1 MPFVHED
8 GSEVTAVA
16 LLQRDARRF
25 QLVAGFFYVD
35 PGTGRRY
42 EIPAHDT
49 SRPPGPDN
57 ENSTDLASV
66 PMFLWGLI
74 PSYGLQTR
82 AALLHD
88 VLADRADD
96 VDGEAGWRLR
106 READRLF
113 RVALLESEVP
123 LLRALIM
130 WCAVSM
136 GRYTYRPFGP
146 MRALLGTLQL
156 AVGVLSVYAALVLPF
171 VLGHPIWLAL
181 LGVPAALAAVVPR
194 DRDYFALWPYLG
206 ALVLPIVVVA
216 WLLARVFWAL
226 NAVFWLLSG
235 RVGAAPE
242 LALRRFGAK
251 PL

>member
-8 GSEVTAVA
+8 GSEVTTVA

-25 QLVAGFFYVD
+25 QLVIGFFYID
-35 PGTGRRY
+35 PATGSRY

-49 SRPPGPDN
+49 SRPPGPGD

-66 PMFLWGLI
+66 PMFLWGLV

-88 VLADRADD
+88 VLAGRA
-96 VDGEAGWRLR
+96 GEIGGETGWRLR

-113 RVALLESEVP
+113 RDALLESQVP

-136 GRYTYRPFGP
+136 GRYTYPGFGLA
-146 MRALLGTLQL
+146 RALLGSAQL
-156 AVGVLSVYAALVLPF
+156 GIGVLSIYAALALTVASGQP
-171 VLGHPIWLAL
+171 VSLAL
-181 LGVPAALAAVVPR
+181 LLVPAALAAAIPR
-194 DRDYFALWPYLG
+194 DRDYFLLWPYLA
-206 ALVLPIVVVA
+206 ALVLPIVLAA
-216 WLLARVFWAL
+216 WLLSRLFWAL
-226 NAVFWLLSG
+226 NGLFWLLSG
-235 RVGAAPE
+235 RVGGAPDFTV
-242 LALRRFGAK
+242 RRFGAK

>member
-25 QLVAGFFYVD
+25 QLVTGFFYID
-35 PGTGRRY
+35 PETGRRY

-49 SRPPGPDN
+49 SRPPGPKG

-66 PMFLWGLI
+66 PMFLWGLV

-96 VDGEAGWRLR
+96 IGGEVGWRLR
-106 READRLF
+106 RDADRVF
-113 RVALLESEVP
+113 RVALIESEVP

-136 GRYTYRPFGP
+136 GRYTYLPFGAA
-146 MRALLGTLQL
+146 RAVLGTAQL
-156 AVGVLSVYAALVLPF
+156 AIGVLSVYAALVLTITTAQPM
-171 VLGHPIWLAL
+171 WLAL
-181 LGVPAALAAVVPR
+181 LAVPLVLAAAIPR

-242 LALRRFGAK
+242 FTLRRFGAK

>member
-8 GSEVTAVA
+8 GSEVTSVA

-25 QLVAGFFYVD
+25 QLVRGFWYVD

-49 SRPPGPDN
+49 SRPPGADG

-66 PMFLWGLI
+66 PMFLWGLV

-88 VLADRADD
+88 VLAQRA
-96 VDGEAGWRLR
+96 GEIGGVAGWELR

-113 RVALLESEVP
+113 RVALIESEVP

-136 GRYTYRPFGP
+136 GRYTHAGFGTW
-146 MRALLGTLQL
+146 RAILGTLQL
-156 AVGVLSVYAALVLPF
+156 AVGVLSVYAAPALTLA
-171 VLGHPIWLAL
+171 LGSPVWLAL
-181 LGVPAALAAVVPR
+181 LMVPAVLAGGIPR
-194 DRDYFALWPYLG
+194 DRDYFALWPYLA

-226 NAVFWLLSG
+226 NGVFWLLSG

-242 LALRRFGAK
+242 LTLRHFGAK

>member
-25 QLVAGFFYVD
+25 QLVRGFFYID
-35 PGTGRRY
+35 PGTGRRH

-49 SRPPGPDN
+49 SRPPGPDGK
-57 ENSTDLASV
+57 NSTDLASV
-66 PMFLWGLI
+66 PLFLWGLI

-96 VDGEAGWRLR
+96 IGGEPGWRLR

-123 LLRALIM
+123 LLKALIM

-136 GRYTYRPFGP
+136 GRYTYRGFGVV
-146 MRALLGTLQL
+146 RAVLGTLQL
-156 AVGVLSVYAALVLPF
+156 AVAVLSIYAAPALT
-171 VLGHPIWLAL
+171 LAL
-181 LGVPAALAAVVPR
+181 SHLGWMAMLAVPLALATAIPR

-206 ALVLPIVVVA
+206 ALLLPIVVVA
-216 WLLARVFWAL
+216 WLLARLFWAL
-226 NAVFWLLSG
+226 NGAFWLLSG
-235 RVGAAPE
+235 RVGPAPE
-242 LALRRFGAK
+242 LTLRRFGAK

>member
-25 QLVAGFFYVD
+25 QLVTGFFYID
-35 PGTGRRY
+35 PQTGRRY

-49 SRPPGPDN
+49 SRPPGPGD

-88 VLADRADD
+88 VLAGRADD
-96 VDGEAGWRLR
+96 FQGEEGWRLR
-106 READRLF
+106 READRVF
-113 RVALLESEVP
+113 RVALIESQVP
-123 LLRALIM
+123 ILRALLM

-136 GRYTYRPFGP
+136 GRYTYLPFGAA
-146 MRALLGTLQL
+146 RAIAGSAQLG
-156 AVGVLSVYAALVLPF
+156 AGVLTVYAALVLPF
-171 VLGHPIWLAL
+171 VLAQPAWLL
-181 LGVPAALAAVVPR
+181 LLAVPAALAAAVPR
-194 DRDYFALWPYLG
+194 DRDYFALWPYLA
-206 ALVLPIVVVA
+206 ALVLPIVVAA
-216 WLLARVFWAL
+216 WLLARLFWVL

-242 LALRRFGAK
+242 LTVQRFGAK